1 MEMGSVAFLQ
11 SVALPV
17 ICLGLAALILPRV
30 LTPMD
35 TRSHRR
41 LAVSILVSALLL
53 LLIGAAL
60 MAALYHNG
68 GQPVGAVLTQ
78 APAVGALFFL
88 KRSAMAALVW
98 GPVLALNWIGLAQRI
113 EMLKSRDGMREESLK

>member
-30 LTPMD
+30 LTP
-35 TRSHRR
+35 
-41 LAVSILVSALLL
+41 
-53 LLIGAAL
+53 